1 MCVTG
6 DQCPMHFDDGSNP
19 WIHSENYVQVFKFGS
34 TASAVFGNIAGSFI
48 ILLICYISM
57 KIALIG

>member
-1 MCVTG
+1 
-6 DQCPMHFDDGSNP
+6 MHFDDGSNP